1 MANKIYPSADAA
13 LKGVVADGQT
23 LAVGGFGLCGI
34 PEALIDALHDSG
46 VKNLTCISN
55 NAGVDGFGL
64 GKLLGTR
71 QIKKMV
77 ASYVGENKEFERQ
90 YLAGELELEFTPQGT
105 LAEKLRAG
113 GAGIPAFFTK
123 TGVGTQVAEGKE
135 LREFDGETYVM
146 ERSLVPDVALVK
158 ADVADKS
165 GNLRFRLTAR
175 NFNPAA
181 AMAGKVC
188 IVEVEKIVEVGELAP
203 DDIHLPGIYVHRIV
217 LNATPEKRIEKRT
230 VRAAAP
236 VDVAAAKVEAQAVI
250 AQAAAVDEIPVPKVP
265 AGKKEGA

>member
-1 MANKIYPSADAA
+1 MANKIYPDAKSALA
-13 LKGVVADGQT
+13 GVVADNQM

-34 PEALIDALHDSG
+34 PEALIDALKESG

-64 GKLLGTR
+64 GKLLETR
-71 QIKKMV
+71 QIKKMI

-146 ERSLVPDVALVK
+146 ERALVPDVALVK
-158 ADVADKS
+158 AAVADKS
-165 GNLRFRLTAR
+165 GNLRFNLTAR

-181 AMAGKVC
+181 ATAGKVC

-217 LNATPEKRIEKRT
+217 LNANPEKRIEKRT
-230 VRAAAP
+230 VSAAEP
-236 VDVAAAKVEAQAVI
+236 VDAAAAKVEAQAAI
-250 AQAAAVDEIPVPKVP
+250 AQAAAGTEVP
-265 AGKKEGA
+265 ATVKNQAK

>member
-1 MANKIYPSADAA
+1 MNKLYPSAAAA
-13 LKGVVADGQT
+13 LQGVVRDGQ
-23 LAVGGFGLCGI
+23 LMAVGGFGLCGI
-34 PEALIDALHDSG
+34 PEALIDALKDSG
-46 VKNLTCISN
+46 VKDLTVISN

-64 GKLLGTR
+64 GKLLETR
-71 QIKKMV
+71 QIRKMIS
-77 ASYVGENKEFERQ
+77 SYVGENKEFERQ

-123 TGVGTQVAEGKE
+123 TGVGTVVADGKE

-146 ERSLVPDVALVK
+146 ERSLVPEVALVK

-188 IVEVEKIVEVGELAP
+188 IVEVEKIVEVGEIAP

-217 LNATPEKRIEKRT
+217 HNPNPEKRIEKRT
-230 VRAAAP
+230 ITE
-236 VDVAAAKVEAQAVI
+236 K
-250 AQAAAVDEIPVPKVP
+250 
-265 AGKKEGA
+265 AGV